1 MILWN
6 FVDLNLKQLHGGGYG
21 FSDMCETTRLY
32 FSESNSDSSE
42 DHYPTD
48 QYNFREHH
56 TGGYHV
62 HIRLC
67 MTDKKI
73 PV

>member
-1 MILWN
+1 MV
-6 FVDLNLKQLHGGGYG
+6 FQTCVKQQ
-21 FSDMCETTRLY
+21 DY